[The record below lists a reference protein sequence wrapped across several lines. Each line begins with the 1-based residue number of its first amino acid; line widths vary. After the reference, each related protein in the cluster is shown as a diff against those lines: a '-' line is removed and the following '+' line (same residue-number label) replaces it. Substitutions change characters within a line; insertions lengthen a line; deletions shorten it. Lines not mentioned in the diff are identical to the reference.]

1 MTKTFNGFGPGTRG
15 FSESERK
22 TQVLPEPVSPRP
34 WWRQTPRYT
43 TPDVPIVESVVE
55 PSSLP
60 AYKSTELDKMST
72 REFAD
77 LVDKTTK
84 EMARRAKLSNLFEPP
99 KPVLYAARTLE
110 LRKGLSNFLAG
121 VAHAAACR
129 AALRLT
135 AGWHPFGVTPQS
147 GEKWNPLD
155 GFNLAQMAGTKI
167 TTDHGKGKSYTL
179 YSNPLAWRGSDIAR
193 WLTPVTLTGDKVEKL
208 NAPYMREVDPAKP
221 ALWANTPATPNA
233 PRF

>member
-15 FSESERK
+15 FSESERRDV
-22 TQVLPEPVSPRP
+22 VLPEPVSPRP
-34 WWRQTPRYT
+34 WWRKTTGYT
-43 TPDVPIVESVVE
+43 APSPVVGSVVPL
-55 PSSLP
+55 PS
-60 AYKSTELDKMST
+60 YKSTELDKMSA
-72 REFAD
+72 REFSD
-77 LVDKTTK
+77 LLDKTSK
-84 EMARRAKLSNLFEPP
+84 EMARRVKLSSLLEPP
-99 KPVLYAARTLE
+99 KPTLSAVRTLE
-110 LRKGLSNFLAG
+110 LRKGLSNFLTG

-179 YSNPLAWRGSDIAR
+179 YSNPLAWRGLDIAR
-193 WLTPVTLTGDKVEKL
+193 WLTPDKVERL
-208 NAPYMREVDPAKP
+208 NALYMREVDPAKP
-221 ALWANTPATPNA
+221 VLWANTPATPNS